1 MTWKRALLLLWII
14 VSLVWVAG
22 VSYTAYSHFSAVA
35 AADKCFNQRKE
46 RPVVVGQETPNA
58 FECFSNPAVGLVDDV
73 LTEKFAKNYIA
84 FGVVPPIALLAAGIL
99 LTWIGRGFLRVRRS

>member
-1 MTWKRALLLLWII
+1 MTWKRALLRLWIVI
-14 VSLVWVAG
+14 SLVWVAG

-35 AADKCFNQRKE
+35 AADKCFNERKE
-46 RPVVVGQETPNA
+46 RPAQETPNA
-58 FECFSNPAVGLVDDV
+58 FECFSNVGLVDDV

-84 FGVVPPIALLAAGIL
+84 LGVVPPIALLAAGIL